1 MTKLAV
7 QGTGESVFVETKAA
21 NRQSFIRLANGG
33 KLQVLLFFGPPSFN
47 GLPAQTT

>member
-7 QGTGESVFVETKAA
+7 KGTGESVFVETKAA

-33 KLQVLLFFGPPSFN
+33 KLHALASSGPLCITENP
-47 GLPAQTT
+47 PQTT